1 MVTGHREPNPLLHCL
16 WQAPFSSPN
25 DLSGWGHLTLSQ
37 CQKGLQELRREG
49 LAMQFTLGIW
59 DRAKAR
65 WCLAEEGIHHCQRM
79 LHEEPPS
86 PIVESGLRNLS
97 GRLLMME
104 QVYALLPKVMDTAED
119 QPSEEGVGATG
130 PMHRVTRFRWLAS
143 TGIQAVAEY
152 DGTWTVAFLWAGRW
166 NSGTDLSDKL
176 RGRFDDLEPV
186 APEGWWEGGGEPEAF
201 PWEPSLWCVIA
212 EDAWAAHVA
221 LQELR
226 AIGVDRSRIRVV
238 APDVETSLPARIPRA
253 VGNVAERTEAPRVG
267 RPARIRSW
275 LAKPQYQAM
284 NVRLPY
290 RILGTIESWPACR
303 LSHISRFCR
312 ETNSKVQPAL
322 SMLKDAELVVEF
334 DGHHYLTDAGLLWA
348 SRRDRV
354 HISTVRARFA
364 TFCAEDSRNR
374 RRLVKHDSGLA
385 NLASRLSHQRV
396 PVVPGWRAVT
406 DYGGVTQL
414 APDAVARLHSEAH
427 GDQWYFLEYERSA
440 DRLDTIERKLEPY
453 LILAASSPPV
463 LVPLLVVCQEPE
475 AEELFWRVGG
485 HLPMYTTNY
494 PEATRGVLV
503 GEETVWRQNGQT
515 AALHLPESRDVP

>member
-1 MVTGHREPNPLLHCL
+1 MPAGSLEPHPLLRCL

-37 CQKGLQELRREG
+37 CQKGLQELRRDG

-65 WCLAEEGIHHCQRM
+65 WCLAEEGIDHCQRM
-79 LHEEPPS
+79 LHEDPPW

-104 QVYALLPKVMDTAED
+104 QVYALLPKAMDTAED
-119 QPSEEGVGATG
+119 QPSEEVGGATG
-130 PMHRVTRFRWLAS
+130 LAHRVTRFRWLAS
-143 TGIQAVAEY
+143 TGVQAAAEY
-152 DGTWTVAFLWAGRW
+152 DGACTVAFLWAGRW
-166 NSGTDLSDKL
+166 NSSADLSGKL
-176 RGRFDDLEPV
+176 GGRFDDLEPV
-186 APEGWWEGGGEPEAF
+186 APEGWWEEGGEPEAF

-238 APDVETSLPARIPRA
+238 APDVATSLPARIPRA
-253 VGNVAERTEAPRVG
+253 VGNVVERAEAPRAG

-275 LAKPQYQAM
+275 VAEPQYQAM

-303 LSHISRFCR
+303 LSHIARFCR

-322 SMLKDAELVVEF
+322 EMLEETGLVVAF

-364 TFCAEDSRNR
+364 SFCAEDSHNR
-374 RRLVKHDSGLA
+374 RRLVRHDSGLA

-396 PVVPGWRAVT
+396 PVFPGWRAVS

-414 APDAVARLHSEAH
+414 APDAVARLYSEAH

-440 DRLDTIERKLEPY
+440 DRPDTIERKLEPY
-453 LILAASSPPV
+453 LILADSRPPV

-475 AEELFWRVGG
+475 AEEIFWRVGG

-503 GEETVWRQNGQT
+503 GEETVWRRNGQP
-515 AALHLPESRDVP
+515 AALHLPASRDVL